1 MIATISP
8 NISNSDHTLNTL
20 RYADRVKELK
30 SESTATEMDTKPT
43 THVFNTMSDKKKNN
57 MSSIEHML
65 EDEPENLLDVSF
77 PDVNTSALS
86 TPKSNRLW
94 DEKTSE
100 LRRMNYIKRI
110 ESPPPE
116 AFRENNF
123 IPQLLES
130 ISHYPA
136 TSNPTSNPMKRKA
149 VLDDEPIV
157 KKQKSTISIE
167 RVRKFIK
174 MHRAHIKELDDCLRA
189 ERTLATDL
197 SLMVTGSRNFRGENE
212 MDDIDDKTKT
222 AFEAYLNELDALL
235 NRKQSCVEVMLEK
248 INETPGP
255 GDKKASL

>member
-1 MIATISP
+1 
-8 NISNSDHTLNTL
+8 
-20 RYADRVKELK
+20 
-30 SESTATEMDTKPT
+30 MDTKPT
-43 THVFNTMSDKKKNN
+43 THIFNTMSDKKKNN
-57 MSSIEHML
+57 MSSIEHMF

-77 PDVNTSALS
+77 PDVNTNALS

-116 AFRENNF
+116 AFRDDNF

-130 ISHYPA
+130 ISHH
-136 TSNPTSNPMKRKA
+136 PTELPKKRKA
-149 VLDDEPIV
+149 VLEDEPVV
-157 KKQKSTISIE
+157 KKQKATISIE

-197 SLMVTGSRNFRGENE
+197 SLMVTGSRDFRGDNE
-212 MDDIDDKTKT
+212 MDDIDDKTKA
-222 AFEAYLNELDALL
+222 AFESYLNELDELL

-248 INETPGP
+248 INEISGS